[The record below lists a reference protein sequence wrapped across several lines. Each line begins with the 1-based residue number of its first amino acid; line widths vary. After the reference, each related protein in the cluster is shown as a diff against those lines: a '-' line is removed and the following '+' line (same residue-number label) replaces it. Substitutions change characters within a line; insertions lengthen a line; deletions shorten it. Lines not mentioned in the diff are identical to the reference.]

1 MANMYFFQ
9 YKPKDYID
17 YKNSTLNI
25 NSQNLTRVIKLNRIN
40 KYLCDVE
47 DDDLLVINS
56 KKLRQLMKQAE
67 LKYYLCNKKDF
78 ELSYLKKNLKP
89 QTISKFC
96 RIKNSFFGLPC

>member
-1 MANMYFFQ
+1 
-9 YKPKDYID
+9 
-17 YKNSTLNI
+17 
-25 NSQNLTRVIKLNRIN
+25 
-40 KYLCDVE
+40 
-47 DDDLLVINS
+47 
-56 KKLRQLMKQAE
+56 MKQAE